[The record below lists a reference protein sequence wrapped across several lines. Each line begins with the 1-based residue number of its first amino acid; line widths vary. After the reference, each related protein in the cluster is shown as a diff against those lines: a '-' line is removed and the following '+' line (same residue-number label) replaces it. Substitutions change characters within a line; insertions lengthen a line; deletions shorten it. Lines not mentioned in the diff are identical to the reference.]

1 MVIFHNEKY
10 VVLETLRKNGVSVKT
25 PVWFVE
31 EDGLI
36 WVVTRKFTGK
46 VKRIKNNNKI
56 KIAVSNFSGK
66 PKGDYLS
73 GTAQIVEGDLASKII
88 HLRNTK
94 YGIMA
99 KLIGIFS
106 AKKGSYVV
114 ISIKPDL

>member
-10 VVLETLRKNGVSVKT
+10 IVLETLKKNGLSVKT
-25 PVWFVE
+25 PIWFVE

-36 WVVTRKFTGK
+36 WVVTREFTGK
-46 VKRIKNNNKI
+46 VKRIKNNNKV
-56 KIAVSNFSGK
+56 KIAASNFSGK
-66 PKGDYLS
+66 LKGDWLS
-73 GTAQIVEGDLASKII
+73 GTAQIVEGDLANKII

-106 AKKGSYVV
+106 AKKGNYVV
-114 ISIKPDL
+114 ISIKSGL

>member
-1 MVIFHNEKY
+1 MKIFHNEKY
-10 VVLETLRKNGVSVKT
+10 IVLETFKKNGVSVKT

-46 VKRIKNNNKI
+46 VKRIKNSNRV
-56 KIAVSNFSGK
+56 KIAASNFSGK
-66 PKGDYLS
+66 PKGDWLL
-73 GTAQIVEGDLASKII
+73 GTAQIVEGDIANKII
-88 HLRNTK
+88 HLRNVK

-106 AKKGSYVV
+106 AKKGDYVV
-114 ISIKPDL
+114 ISIKPGL